1 MRNKKRL
8 TEHQILFTIS
18 FFAGIIFVTIMA
30 GGKLP
35 ENTIMNHA
43 LGQALLE
50 EGWNKKE
57 LLLQCLFSRGSVFIV
72 MFVLG
77 NTSMRNWMFRAVTIW
92 IGAAFG
98 MLLKLFYLWYGIK
111 GMGLFAAALLP
122 QYIFYWM
129 AYGLLYWESDRNRMY
144 ARRNYIPMVLTI
156 GVVIMGIFLESYV
169 NPFLVNGIVKMLF

>member
-1 MRNKKRL
+1 MRRKRRL
-8 TEHQILFTIS
+8 TEHQILFIIS
-18 FFAGIIFVTIMA
+18 FFAGILFVTIMA

-57 LLLQCLFSRGSVFIV
+57 LLLQCLFSRGIVFIV
-72 MFVLG
+72 LLVLA
-77 NTSMRNWMFRAVTIW
+77 NTSMRNWMFRIVTVW

-98 MLLKLFYLWYGIK
+98 MMLKLFYLWYGIK
-111 GMGLFAAALLP
+111 GMGLFAVALLP

-129 AYGLLYWESDRNRMY
+129 AYGLLYWETDRRRIY
-144 ARRNYIPMVLTI
+144 TRRNYVPIILII

-169 NPFLVNGIVKMLF
+169 NPFLVNGMIKMLF